1 MSCSIR
7 NKIKSGGF
15 GDVYKVKVE
24 NTEEFSDTKRPKSP
38 SFALKVIQN
47 NIYGI
52 RCFMELIILLFY
64 NYSYLMNCFQF
75 HVDTKE
81 RITKILMP
89 LASYDF
95 SSEIVKKNINKGIST
110 KKRLYQIVC
119 AVAFLHSNGI
129 IHGDIKPSNILL
141 HKDIVKL
148 SDFSLSSFI
157 FDGSR
162 ILYQDAYTE
171 NYRAPELW
179 AKKGYDYK
187 ADIWALG
194 CTFHELL
201 YNKKFSI
208 EHPYKYIDN
217 ESDENLKKLLK
228 NMLSIEET
236 DRYSIWEV
244 LKSDYF
250 KNMKGKIF
258 FPLNYPKRE
267 ILNMKDF
274 ITFFS
279 NNISIIYPDI
289 PFYVYEIIAKKIFR
303 YPIDKSYNIYCNETL
318 IEYETKILEGLYS
331 MKIGS
336 ELFKF

>member
-1 MSCSIR
+1 MSCSIG

-15 GDVYKVKVE
+15 GDVYKVKL
-24 NTEEFSDTKRPKSP
+24 NKIDSEESTQIKSP
-38 SFALKVIQN
+38 TFALKVIQN

-52 RCFMELIILLFY
+52 RCFMELIILLFC
-64 NYSYLMNCFQF
+64 NYSYIMNCFQF
-75 HVDTKE
+75 HIDIKE

-95 SSEIVKKNINKGIST
+95 SSEMIKKNISKGLSVN
-110 KKRLYQIVC
+110 KRLYQIVC

-141 HKDIVKL
+141 HKDTVKL
-148 SDFSLSSFI
+148 ADFSLSSFV
-157 FDGSR
+157 FENDR

-179 AKKGYDYK
+179 AKKGYNYK

-208 EHPYKYIDN
+208 ENPYKYIDN
-217 ESDENLKKLLK
+217 EKDENLKELLK
-228 NMLSIEET
+228 KMLSVEEI

-244 LKSDYF
+244 LGCDYF
-250 KNMKGKIF
+250 KDNKKNLKF
-258 FPLNYPKRE
+258 SLEYPKRK
-267 ILNMKDF
+267 IKKIDDF
-274 ITFFS
+274 ILFFS
-279 NNISIIYPDI
+279 ETVSKIYPDI
-289 PFYVYEIIAKKIFR
+289 PYYVYEITAKKMFR

-318 IEYETKILEGLYS
+318 MQYETKILEGLYS
-331 MKIGS
+331 LKIGS

>member
-15 GDVYKVKVE
+15 GDVYKVKLEE
-24 NTEEFSDTKRPKSP
+24 NNDKSP
-38 SFALKVIQN
+38 TFALKVIQN

-52 RCFMELIILLFY
+52 RCFMELLILIFC
-64 NYSYLMNCFQF
+64 NYSYIMNCFQF
-75 HVDTKE
+75 HIDTKE

-95 SSEIVKKNINKGIST
+95 SSNLFKKYSSKSLV
-110 KKRLYQIVC
+110 KRLYQLVC

-141 HKDIVKL
+141 YKDTVKL
-148 SDFSLSSFI
+148 ADFSLSSFV
-157 FDGSR
+157 FENNR

-171 NYRAPELW
+171 HYRAPELW

-208 EHPYKYIDN
+208 EYPYKYIDS
-217 ESDENLKKLLK
+217 EADENLKILMKK
-228 NMLSIEET
+228 MLSVEEI

-244 LKSDYF
+244 LDCDYF
-250 KNMKGKIF
+250 KDIKKNF
-258 FPLNYPKRE
+258 NFPLNYPKRKITNIE
-267 ILNMKDF
+267 DF
-274 ITFFS
+274 IKFFTKT
-279 NNISIIYPDI
+279 ISKIYPDI
-289 PFYVYEIIAKKIFR
+289 PFYVYEIITKKMFR

-318 IEYETKILEGLYS
+318 IEYETKILEVLYS
-331 MKIGS
+331 LKIGN